1 MYKKFFES
9 KDKKC
14 PFEMKIVTDDKDC
27 SLLVD
32 GVSEHGKVDFA
43 FEWRGTTEE
52 DIEGLWKMG
61 AFFRKSAKYGF
72 LQLLKYSDAETVI
85 SEEEA
90 EESLLDGTASCC
102 YTSELKKVNN
112 NLIYEIELESVG
124 SYGSAQFN
132 FGVVNDEKLKLIRKI
147 THRVDD
153 NLLSLCFP
161 VKKHFIDSE
170 AGFDDLE
177 EVEE

>member
-14 PFEMKIVTDDKDC
+14 PFEMKMVVDEKDC

-32 GVSEHGKVDFA
+32 GVSKHGKVDFA
-43 FEWRGTTEE
+43 FEWRGTTED

-61 AFFRKSAKYGF
+61 AFFRKSTKYGF
-72 LQLLKYSDAETVI
+72 LQLLKYSDAEAVI
-85 SEEEA
+85 SEEDV
-90 EESLLDGTASCC
+90 EERPLDGTASCC
-102 YTSELKKVNN
+102 FNSELKKVNN
-112 NLIYEIELESVG
+112 NLVYEVELISVG
-124 SYGSAQFN
+124 SYGSAKFN
-132 FGVVNDEKLKLIRKI
+132 FGVVDDEKLKLIRK
-147 THRVDD
+147 TVHMVDN

-161 VKKHFIDSE
+161 VKKYFLNSG

-177 EVEE
+177 EE